1 MKRSRIRLAWLAG
14 LGGAVS
20 GALAARLGLR
30 RLRARHGA
38 PEQDRRSGT
47 DRRSGAK
54 RRAEAGEPPG
64 ALERRSG
71 TDRRSGGDRRADG

>member
-1 MKRSRIRLAWLAG
+1 MKRPRIRLAWLAG

-20 GALAARLGLR
+20 GALAARFGLR
-30 RLRARHGA
+30 RLRARRAA
-38 PEQDRRSGT
+38 PAVQRRTGT
-47 DRRSGAK
+47 DRRSGAE

-71 TDRRSGGDRRADG
+71 RDRRSGADRRAGG